1 MNNEYDEKYE
11 NRESNGITVRT
22 PVILLIGGTDPSGG
36 AGLAAD
42 LKAVA
47 AMGCYGCIAVTAVTV
62 QNSGKVSSW
71 RSCGA
76 GEVKA
81 QIDAVCADGRID
93 SVKTGMLGSL
103 EIVKVVAEVLEDE
116 LSGVPYVLDPVMVA
130 GSGDSLSGVGM
141 VEAVR
146 EELLPRAAL
155 CTPNLDEAS
164 QLAGF
169 SVTSLDEMVRAGK
182 LMCNKGCGAV
192 LVKGGHMEGQPSDV
206 LVMGEE
212 SGVGDKVGVGDEVE
226 DRCRGS
232 CRGIYSDVDEGIP
245 LDPERNNG
253 EVKMRRLEEGVFVF
267 PGERIVPG
275 KVHGTGCTLGSAI
288 ASLMGARRRVDWSVC
303 KALEYLR
310 FTIQNSFPMRNGVLL
325 DHFPPNLPCSTGTT
339 PVRNQ

>member
-1 MNNEYDEKYE
+1 MNKEYDEIYD
-11 NRESNGITVRT
+11 NRERSGGGGKK

-47 AMGCYGCIAVTAVTV
+47 ALGCYGCFAVTAVTV

-71 RSCGA
+71 RSCGV

-81 QIDAVCADGRID
+81 QVKAVCADGRID
-93 SVKTGMLGSL
+93 GVKSGMLGSP
-103 EIVKVVAEVLEDE
+103 EIVKGVAESLGDE

-130 GSGDSLSGVGM
+130 GSGDSLSGGGM

-169 SVTSLDEMVRAGK
+169 SVSTVDEMVRAGK
-182 LMCNKGCGAV
+182 LMCKMGCGAV
-192 LVKGGHMEGQPSDV
+192 LVKGGHLEGEPSDV
-206 LVMGEE
+206 LVLGDGSDVGE
-212 SGVGDKVGVGDEVE
+212 KVGVGDELE
-226 DRCRGS
+226 DS
-232 CRGIYSDVDEGIP
+232 CHRIHSDVGEGIP
-245 LDPERNNG
+245 PDSERKNG
-253 EVKMRRLEEGVFVF
+253 KVKMSRLEEGVFVF

-288 ASLMGARRRVDWSVC
+288 AALMGAGRRVDESVC

-310 FTIQNSFPMRNGVLL
+310 FTIRNSFPMRNGVLL
-325 DHFPPNLPCSTGTT
+325 DHFPDHLSCSTGKNTAQ
-339 PVRNQ
+339 NQ